1 MSFSQQEADEL
12 LYELGIT
19 DKHGRVKETPHEYNE
34 RKTKNILE
42 RELRLPPSRIKQL
55 LELTYV
61 PYQRGMRE
69 HEHGNSYQRALKR
82 FQQENLAD
90 YENRKRRDE
99 EAKKRGYAEMDTSYD
114 SGTGSESERE
124 SAEEHRVR
132 AMQPKKVEEKVAQ
145 QVVADRVDD
154 ATELMRQMAI
164 GKGGIDRSDIYS
176 SGLKGGN
183 APTLE
188 GGSTGMSQHIQY
200 GEKHARAKLNDELA
214 QKIRREY
221 WSGGLKKSGQ
231 KREGSYSSL
240 AEKYGVSLSSVK
252 TLIGRETWIHLP
264 QVEGEPDENMER
276 LSVNEKKVIERAKEL
291 GVEPIRNK
299 IGRLALPEDVVLKL
313 RSEASKKGHAGEQ
326 AIKVKPELTEEEKA
340 EKKRIA
346 SEKRRATIKAKM
358 EKKKAEKE

>member
-1 MSFSQQEADEL
+1 MSFSKQEADEL

-19 DKHGRVKETPHEYNE
+19 DKHGRVKETPHQYNE

-55 LELTYV
+55 LELTFV

-99 EAKKRGYAEMDTSYD
+99 EAKKRGYAEMDTGYD

-124 SAEEHRVR
+124 SAEERRVR
-132 AMQPKKVEEKVAQ
+132 AMRPKKIEEKHAE
-145 QVVADRVDD
+145 QVVAHQVED

-164 GKGGIDRSDIYS
+164 GKGGIDKSDIFAKKEKHS
-176 SGLKGGN
+176 DVRI
-183 APTLE
+183 E
-188 GGSTGMSQHIQY
+188 GASTGMSQHLQY
-200 GEKHARAKLNDELA
+200 GEKHKKATLTDELA
-214 QKIRREY
+214 QKIRKEY
-221 WSGGLKKSGQ
+221 WLSGGAKKGGK
-231 KREGSYSSL
+231 KREGSATSL
-240 AEKYGVSLSSVK
+240 AEKYGVGLGAINSLLIRK
-252 TLIGRETWIHLP
+252 TWVHLP
-264 QVEGEPDENMER
+264 QVEGEPDTNMER
-276 LSVNEKKVIERAKEL
+276 LSLNEKIVEKRAKEL

-299 IGRLALPEDVVLKL
+299 IGRLALPEEVVVKL
-313 RSEASKKGHAGEQ
+313 REEATAKREAVKKAN
-326 AIKVKPELTEEEKA
+326 
-340 EKKRIA
+340 R
-346 SEKRRATIKAKM
+346 